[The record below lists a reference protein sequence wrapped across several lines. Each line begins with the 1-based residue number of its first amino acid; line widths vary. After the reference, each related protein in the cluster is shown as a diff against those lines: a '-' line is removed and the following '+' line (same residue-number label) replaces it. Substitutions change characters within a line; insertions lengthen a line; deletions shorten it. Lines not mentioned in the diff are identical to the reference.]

1 MKADVLYMMEGSS
14 PLSAMTSKAD
24 TTVVLDQGMY
34 SKG

>member
-1 MKADVLYMMEGSS
+1 MMEGSS
-14 PLSAMTSKAD
+14 PLSAMTSEED